1 MSTNKLT
8 FNEAKQIPI
17 TEFLA
22 QQGVHPT
29 NSSRHEYW
37 YLSPF
42 RHERTPSFKVDSN
55 KNVWFDHGTGEGG
68 TILDLCAKLHRCNL
82 HDALER
88 LSEGGIKVM
97 ADLGK
102 VKEPPQQGQTFHP
115 STNRLNITAVRDL
128 TNPNLLFY
136 MTSRGISTDLAQ
148 EHCKE
153 VLFQIGFKRYQTVGF
168 KNRSGGW
175 ELRNSWFKGSSS
187 PKDIT
192 LLESGTKRLCVLE
205 GFIDFLSL
213 KQSSNPELKSLRN
226 ESGFLIL
233 NSLAFVNKSLP
244 IMQDAKEVVLFVDND
259 EAGHQAKEI
268 LIRNGQHYIDA
279 STIYSQHKDLN
290 DFHAAN
296 EKLNQNVAD
305 QTRKKSLGL

>member
-1 MSTNKLT
+1 MSNNKLT

-42 RHERTPSFKVDSN
+42 RHERTPSLKVDSN

-68 TILDLCAKLHRCNL
+68 TIVDLCAKLHQCNL
-82 HDALER
+82 HEALER
-88 LSEGGIKVM
+88 LSEGGGKVV

-102 VKEPPQQGQTFHP
+102 VREPPRQGEHFNQAP
-115 STNRLNITAVRDL
+115 NRLNVAAVRDL
-128 TNPNLLFY
+128 TNPNLLY
-136 MTSRGISTDLAQ
+136 YLTSRGISTDLAQ
-148 EHCKE
+148 AHCKE
-153 VLFQIGFKRYQTVGF
+153 VLLQIGFKRYQTVGF
-168 KNRSGGW
+168 QNRSGGW

-192 LLESGTKRLCVLE
+192 LLESGSPRLCVLE

-213 KQSSNPELKSLRN
+213 KQSSNADLQSIRKDA
-226 ESGFLIL
+226 GFLIL

-244 IMQDAKEVVLFVDND
+244 LIQHANEVVVFLDND
-259 EAGHQAKEI
+259 EAGNQAKET
-268 LIRNGQHYIDA
+268 LIRNGVHYYDA
-279 STIYSQHKDLN
+279 ATIYSQHKDLN
-290 DFHAAN
+290 DFHVAN
-296 EKLNQNVAD
+296 EKPNLTVAD
-305 QTRKKSLGL
+305 PGRKKSLGL